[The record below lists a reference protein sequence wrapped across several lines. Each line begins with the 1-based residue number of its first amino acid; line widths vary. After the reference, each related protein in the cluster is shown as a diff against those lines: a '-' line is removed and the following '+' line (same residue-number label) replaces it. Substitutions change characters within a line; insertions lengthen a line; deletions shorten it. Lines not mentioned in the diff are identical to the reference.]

1 MSLTVSSL
9 NTLFGG
15 FGSSSSS
22 STGLDASFLSDYSSI
37 RNGSYYKLL
46 KAYYSQDSDGSKTS
60 ATRAKV
66 SNSTK
71 AAAENKSTLKKMNTT
86 ASDLKSK
93 TYDLMRTGSK
103 SLFKTKEVKQEDGTI
118 KQEYD
123 TDEIYKNVKAFVDSY
138 NAVVEQADKVENSSI
153 KRSTISMINTTA
165 SNEKRLAELGITIGS
180 DYQLTIDESVFKDA
194 DMSKAQYL
202 FQGNGSY
209 AARVSAHSS
218 NIMNYSVSALNNG
231 GMYSNQG
238 AYSSADLVGAL
249 YSKGI

>member
-9 NTLFGG
+9 STLFGG
-15 FGSSSSS
+15 LGGSSSNSV
-22 STGLDASFLSDYSSI
+22 GMDASFLSDYSSI

-60 ATRAKV
+60 ATRAKI
-66 SNSTK
+66 SNN
-71 AAAENKSTLKKMNTT
+71 NKEAVANRTSIKKMNTT

-103 SLFKTKEVKQEDGTI
+103 SLFKTKEVKQDDGTV

-123 TDEIYKNVKAFVDSY
+123 ADAIYKGVKAFVDSY
-138 NAVVEQADKVENSSI
+138 NAVIEQADKVDNSSV

-165 SNEKRLAELGITIGS
+165 SNEKRLAELGITVGS
-180 DYQLTIDESVFKDA
+180 DYQLTINESAFKDA

-218 NIMNYSVSALNNG
+218 NIMNYSVSALNSG
-231 GMYSNQG
+231 GMYSSHG
-238 AYSSADLVGAL
+238 AYSSADLVGSL